1 MTHAFRLSA
10 TPPLVAGLAGFR
22 DRYRALV
29 CDVWGVLHNG
39 VAVYPAA
46 CDALMRWRQA
56 GGRVVLVTNSPRR
69 PDGVAVQLAGFG
81 VPAEAYDA
89 IVTSGDTTFR
99 HLEAA
104 GFRRILHIGPPR
116 DLPLFETGP
125 FTLVDGGEA
134 EVVVVTGLTD
144 EDNESPDDY
153 RAAFEGLIG
162 RGLALYSA
170 NPDIVVER
178 GHQMVWCAGAL
189 ARLYEDMGGT
199 VVQVGK
205 PYAPIYK
212 AAFAALAAVGGP
224 DGPDGV
230 LAIGDGLPTDVR
242 GAVDHGIDTLFVTGG
257 IHAADFGPVETPDP
271 ALVGRRLAVEG
282 LTAVAAIPR
291 LAW

>member
-1 MTHAFRLSA
+1 MTHTISLTAP
-10 TPPLVAGLAGFR
+10 PPLVAGLAGFR

-39 VAVYPAA
+39 VTAYPSAS
-46 CDALMRWRQA
+46 DALVRWRRS

-69 PDGVAVQLAGFG
+69 PDGVAAQLAGFG

-99 HLEAA
+99 ALEAA
-104 GFRRILHIGPPR
+104 GHRRILHIGPPR
-116 DLPLFETGP
+116 DLALFENGP
-125 FTLVDGGEA
+125 FELVGGDEA

-144 EDNESPDDY
+144 EDNESPEDY
-153 RAAFEGLIG
+153 RATFARLIE
-162 RGLALYSA
+162 RGLTLYSA

-178 GHQMVWCAGAL
+178 GHQMIWCAGAL
-189 ARLYEDMGGT
+189 ARLYEDMGGA

-205 PYAPIYK
+205 PFAPIYA
-212 AAFAALAAVGGP
+212 AAFAALSAAGGP
-224 DGPDGV
+224 EGPDGV
-230 LAIGDGLPTDVR
+230 LAVGDGLPTDVR
-242 GAVDHGIDTLFVTGG
+242 GAVDHDLDTLFVTGG
-257 IHAADFGPVETPDP
+257 IHAADFGPVDAPDP